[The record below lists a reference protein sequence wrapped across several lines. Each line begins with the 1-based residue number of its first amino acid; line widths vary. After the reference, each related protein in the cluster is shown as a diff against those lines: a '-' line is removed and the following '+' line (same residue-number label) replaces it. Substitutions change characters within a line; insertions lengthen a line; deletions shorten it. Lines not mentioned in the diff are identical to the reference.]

1 MNVTAAPVRLVC
13 GGCGWSPAGGD
24 IAFRCALAGDG
35 RDHVLIPRLD
45 PARVSWPAPGD
56 PNPFVRYG
64 ALLVARTAAAD
75 DADWVGRARALAAR
89 VRSVDGCD
97 VAPTRT
103 VALDSETTAKVE
115 ADGVSGSHKWR
126 HLFGTLLAL
135 PDDDRRPLA
144 IASCGNAAL
153 AAATLACATDRHLD
167 VFVPDWADRGV
178 LDRLVALGA
187 EVTVSSREPGE
198 RGDPC
203 VRQFRA
209 AVHQG
214 SVAFSCQGTDNAFAL
229 DGGRTLGWELADQM
243 GGHAP
248 DHVVLQAGGG
258 ALASCAVRALD
269 EARRLGALD
278 AMPQVHVVQA
288 EGAAPLVRAWDR
300 MARLAADSGWE
311 AACAEGAN
319 HPAEFMWPWVHPRSV
334 ATGILDDETY
344 DWLEVVRGV
353 ARSGG
358 SIFPVSDEEMVAAA
372 DDASAVA
379 DTPIGP
385 TGAAGY
391 AGVGALRRKGLT
403 GTFAVVLTGST

>member
-1 MNVTAAPVRLVC
+1 MTATPVRQVC

-24 IAFRCALAGDG
+24 IAFRCARAGDR
-35 RDHVLIPRLD
+35 RDHVLIPRVD
-45 PARVSWPAPGD
+45 PARVSWPAADD
-56 PNPFVRYG
+56 PNPFVRFG
-64 ALLVARTAAAD
+64 SLLVARTGAVD
-75 DADWVGRARALAAR
+75 DSDWVRRVRALAGR
-89 VRSVDGCD
+89 VRSVDGRE
-97 VAPTRT
+97 VGPSRT
-103 VALDSETTAKVE
+103 VPLDPETTAKVE
-115 ADGVSGSHKWR
+115 ADGVAGSHKWR

-153 AAATLACATDRHLD
+153 AAATLARAADRHLD
-167 VFVPDWADRGV
+167 VFVPEWADRAV
-178 LDRLVALGA
+178 VDRLAALGA

-214 SVAFSCQGTDNAFAL
+214 SVPFSCQGTDNALAL
-229 DGGRTLGWELADQM
+229 DGGRTMGWELADQL
-243 GGHAP
+243 GGHGP

-258 ALASCAVRALD
+258 ALASCAVRALE
-269 EARRLGALD
+269 EAKTLGALD
-278 AMPQVHVVQA
+278 AMPRVHVVQA
-288 EGAAPLVRAWDR
+288 DGAAPLVRAWKR
-300 MARLAADSGWE
+300 MARVASESGWD
-311 AACAEGAN
+311 AAWAEGAN
-319 HPAEFMWPWVHPRSV
+319 HPAEFMWPWAHPRSV

-344 DWLEVVRGV
+344 DWLDIVRGV

-372 DDASAVA
+372 DDASAA
-379 DTPIGP
+379 AGTPIGP

-391 AGVGALRRKGLT
+391 AGVAALRREGLT